1 MAKRTDPAP
10 QPWTQQQEQKARAGK
25 VTDVVVVFTQ
35 DAVVVFTKEAVVVFP
50 TGAVVVFTK
59 EAVVL
64 FSTDAL
70 PVVVSTTDAEV
81 VLMYNRAFIIFKK
94 KMQ

>member
-35 DAVVVFTKEAVVVFP
+35 DAVVVFTKEAVV
-50 TGAVVVFTK
+50 
-59 EAVVL
+59 L

-94 KMQ
+94 KKMQ